1 MKKKEQ
7 LEQLSEMTVEELKD
21 QADALKESLFR
32 LKFRK
37 TLGVG
42 EVIKDIRRE
51 KKTLARVYTLL
62 GKKESEAKSANAEF
76 KERKWLERKKTRP
89 PRQRQKIPKP
99 FRTRLRL
106 RLQPRRKDLQSRLPS
121 RMTLR

>member
-1 MKKKEQ
+1 MKRKEQ
-7 LEQLSEMTVEELKD
+7 LEQLREMNIDELRE

-42 EVIKDIRRE
+42 ETVSDIRRE

-62 GKKESEAKSANAEF
+62 EQKQLEAKAKA
-76 KERKWLERKKTRP
+76 
-89 PRQRQKIPKP
+89 
-99 FRTRLRL
+99 
-106 RLQPRRKDLQSRLPS
+106 
-121 RMTLR
+121 

>member
-1 MKKKEQ
+1 MKRKEQ
-7 LEQLSEMTVEELKD
+7 LDQLGEMTVEELKD

-42 EVIKDIRRE
+42 EVVNDIRRE

-62 GKKESEAKSANAEF
+62 GKKESEAKTAQA
-76 KERKWLERKKTRP
+76 
-89 PRQRQKIPKP
+89 
-99 FRTRLRL
+99 
-106 RLQPRRKDLQSRLPS
+106 
-121 RMTLR
+121 

>member
-1 MKKKEQ
+1 MKRKEQ
-7 LEQLSEMTVEELKD
+7 LDQLNEMGVDELKD

-42 EVIKDIRRE
+42 EVVNDIRRE

-62 GKKESEAKSANAEF
+62 SKKESEAKAA
-76 KERKWLERKKTRP
+76 KA
-89 PRQRQKIPKP
+89 
-99 FRTRLRL
+99 
-106 RLQPRRKDLQSRLPS
+106 
-121 RMTLR
+121 

>member
-1 MKKKEQ
+1 MKRKEQ
-7 LEQLSEMTVEELKD
+7 LKQLGEMTPEELKD

-42 EVIKDIRRE
+42 EVVNDIRRE

-62 GKKESEAKSANAEF
+62 NKKDSEVKTAKA
-76 KERKWLERKKTRP
+76 
-89 PRQRQKIPKP
+89 
-99 FRTRLRL
+99 
-106 RLQPRRKDLQSRLPS
+106 
-121 RMTLR
+121 

>member
-1 MKKKEQ
+1 M
-7 LEQLSEMTVEELKD
+7 EQLSEMTADELKD

-42 EVIKDIRRE
+42 ETVNDIRRE

-62 GKKESEAKSANAEF
+62 NKKDAEAK
-76 KERKWLERKKTRP
+76 
-89 PRQRQKIPKP
+89 
-99 FRTRLRL
+99 
-106 RLQPRRKDLQSRLPS
+106 
-121 RMTLR
+121 